1 MRYIKRQSTNS
12 RGLIGRGVHVTPTD
26 KEVVLDSENVVLVP
40 KGPTEKRPQF
50 PRNGHLRYNT
60 DVNEFEMYQD
70 DAWRQ
75 MRFKEPNR
83 DPGIVWQTVGIGDAN
98 ETVFGPLNS
107 QDPDFPVPIAAQHVI
122 VLVENV
128 LQLPTTNYVLEQSSN
143 GNLNGPNAPYADGW
157 YIVFGSPIP
166 LDKPVTVIHNLDK

>member
-83 DPGIVWQTVGIGDAN
+83 DPGIIVQSLGLGNAS

-107 QDPDFPVPIAAQHVI
+107 QDPDYPVPVSAAHVL
-122 VLVENV
+122 VFVENV
-128 LQLPTTNYVLEQSSN
+128 YQIPNTNYSLVQN
-143 GNLNGPNAPYADGW
+143 PAGKPPGW
-157 YIVFGSPIP
+157 YLEFASPID
-166 LDKPVTVIHNLDK
+166 LDKPVTVLHNFDK